1 MAALTTQ
8 SQLTST
14 TVAET
19 TVSVTAAI
27 NQLAANQ
34 QAMQQ
39 QFAAFATQQNTTYQ
53 QVPAAQPHI
62 AGVTIPAFPTF
73 HTERCGQR
81 GGQGCGTTPG
91 NAQTPFANFVGCQ
104 GRQGSLPPIGGGG
117 GWHPFVINPF
127 VPAGRPAGG
136 RNAAPMYFNI
146 MKQYA
151 NWNACFLYGFDVEE
165 GHTSKTCPTPWQR
178 VNHQERFDCPNTNQ
192 YISAGYDACMKAR
205 HKSQLTSSWQCGVE
219 KVYGKCLNT
228 FSTPPSANPTQNVVI
243 EDSKKT
249 VVATNLLQ

>member
-1 MAALTTQ
+1 LRVLVPTYTHHFNATSITAGSQGYIQTAFNVLQESNNEDDDVNTVITQMAALTTQ

-117 GWHPFVINPF
+117 G
-127 VPAGRPAGG
+127 
-136 RNAAPMYFNI
+136 
-146 MKQYA
+146 
-151 NWNACFLYGFDVEE
+151 
-165 GHTSKTCPTPWQR
+165 
-178 VNHQERFDCPNTNQ
+178 
-192 YISAGYDACMKAR
+192 
-205 HKSQLTSSWQCGVE
+205 
-219 KVYGKCLNT
+219 
-228 FSTPPSANPTQNVVI
+228 
-243 EDSKKT
+243 
-249 VVATNLLQ
+249 